1 MELIDEDGNLFGAVN
16 VVDVL
21 AVCLVFAVLVAGVA
35 AVGTLGAGDDADEDS
50 ENEIRYATID
60 LGTLPSSTADDVS
73 IGDEMTHDDHPHTL
87 TVTDVYA
94 TPVSSGETHVT
105 VRTEVAG
112 THLENGA
119 YAFGDD
125 EFAPGQNVSIDTG
138 EYAATGGIDAV
149 EDEGTELPR
158 TETDVLLETTLSPS
172 AAADVRVGDEV
183 TFGDDTVAT
192 VETVSVYPV
201 SDERHRVFVGATL
214 TTLERGS
221 ELRYGDA
228 PVESG
233 SVIPLSTADYD
244 LMLDVLETETIEETG
259 EPATTT
265 VEIDLEKLSD
275 REASL
280 FEPGLIEAAG
290 GETWATIEDVEREPA
305 SVVVE
310 SEDGELH
317 EHEHPT
323 RDDVTLT
330 VELQTRDTEL
340 GPRFKGDALNNG
352 DTVYLDFGVTSVEER
367 VWIVDD

>member
-1 MELIDEDGNLFGAVN
+1 MELIDENGNLFGTVN
-16 VVDVL
+16 VVDAL

-35 AVGTLGAGDDADEDS
+35 AVGALGGGDDADDDS
-50 ENEIRYATID
+50 ANEIRYATID
-60 LGTLPSSTADDVS
+60 LGTQPSSTADDVS
-73 IGDEMTHDDHPHTL
+73 VGDEMTHDDHPHTL

-94 TPVSSGETHVT
+94 APVSSGETHVT
-105 VRTEVAG
+105 VRAEVSG

-125 EFAPGQNVSIDTG
+125 EFAPGQNVSINTG
-138 EYAATGGIDAV
+138 EYAATGGIEAV

-158 TETDVLLETTLSPS
+158 TETEVLLEATLSPS

-183 TFGDDTVAT
+183 MFGEDTVAT

-201 SDERHRVFVGATL
+201 GDEQHRVFVGATL
-214 TTLERGS
+214 TTLERGAD
-221 ELRYGDA
+221 LRYGDV
-228 PVESG
+228 PVESE
-233 SVIPLSTADYD
+233 SMIPISTADYD
-244 LMLDVLETETIEETG
+244 LALGVLETGVIEEAG

-280 FEPGLIEAAG
+280 FEPGLTETAG
-290 GETWATIEDVEREPA
+290 GETWATIQDVDREPA

-310 SEDGELH
+310 SEDGELQKH
-317 EHEHPT
+317 DHPT

-330 VELQTRDTEL
+330 VELQTRNTEL
-340 GPRFKGDALNNG
+340 GPQFQGASLNNG
-352 DTVYLDFGVTSVEER
+352 DTVYLDFGVTSIEER
-367 VWIVDD
+367 IWLVEG